1 MNNLKTLL
9 SYLLTHIPSNIASV
23 SSRTLR
29 AVSHRLHIPVLLSL
43 IALLFLLGCQS
54 YRIGI
59 PVSKPAGHYHF
70 YLNPSKDLSCIGRVA
85 LVELDNDSSYPQIS
99 ADITEALFQA
109 LQKRQVFGLTTVRQ
123 SDSAWRSLQLS
134 LNDTYTLE
142 QLLAIRKVLKC
153 NAVLTGTITE
163 FKPYPHMVVGLRLKL
178 VDLMDGQLIW
188 ALEQIWDTADKT
200 TEKRIKKYFQ
210 AQLSD
215 GQAPLS
221 EQLATISSLSF
232 IKFVTYEVAV
242 TI

>member
-1 MNNLKTLL
+1 MSNLKTLL
-9 SYLLTHIPSNIASV
+9 SCPSTHIPTTVACD
-23 SSRTLR
+23 SSHTLR
-29 AVSHRLHIPVLLSL
+29 AVSNRLRISVLLPL
-43 IALLFLLGCQS
+43 TALLLASGCQH
-54 YRIGI
+54 YGI
-59 PVSKPAGHYHF
+59 RLPMSKPASHHY
-70 YLNPSKDLSCIGRVA
+70 YLNPNKDLCDIGRVA

-99 ADITEALFQA
+99 ADITEALFRA

-123 SDSAWRSLQLS
+123 SDSAWRSLQLN

-142 QLLAIRKVLKC
+142 QLIAIRKALKC

-178 VDLMDGQLIW
+178 VDLRDGQLIW
-188 ALEQIWDTADKT
+188 ALEQIWDTSDKT
-200 TEKRIKKYFQ
+200 IEKRINKYFQ
-210 AQLSD
+210 SQLSD
-215 GQAPLS
+215 GQTPLS